1 MKRIFLRI
9 TSALLT
15 GVFAISSFT
24 AYAADGVSGWA
35 KEEVEEAIDLGIV
48 PEKYRSDYGN
58 NITREEFAITSLM
71 YVAYQNNMDMDDMCK
86 LYVDSSY
93 RVPSS
98 LKERIEKNKERIRL
112 DETENGRRFI
122 DVKGEY
128 GTVANPLFL
137 FRNED
142 LIYYAECFGIVKG
155 RSPKVF
161 DPDSPITREEAAV
174 MLDRVCG
181 LWEENNNIPEKD
193 TGDIKDFDEVSE
205 WAKESVKRIYSLD
218 VMQGM
223 PDGSF
228 SPKGLYTREQCYA
241 TFMRLCKNENL
252 ISRYHNDNACFASFE
267 DLREEAT
274 SYEYRNYYD
283 YYSGENEFCAIEV
296 GNTPAIHNDNPFFWI
311 IYKNGGRK
319 NVAGQFGKMSLRLF
333 DEKLYEF
340 SNDGKSL
347 YCTWVDRTGGK
358 ETRRNYKIDLENA
371 KVYRID

>member
-9 TSALLT
+9 ASALLT

-71 YVAYQNNMDMDDMCK
+71 YVAYQNNMDMCDMSE
-86 LYVDSSY
+86 LPAFYYSS
-93 RVPSS
+93 SK
-98 LKERIEKNKERIRL
+98 LKERVKTNRGRDYFSDVDGDYERGYPYQNL
-112 DETENGRRFI
+112 LYF
-122 DVKGEY
+122 
-128 GTVANPLFL
+128 AMCL
-137 FRNED
+137 
-142 LIYYAECFGIVKG
+142 GIVNG

-193 TGDIKDFDEVSE
+193 IGEIKDFDEVYD

-252 ISRYHNDNACFASFE
+252 VSRYHDDNACFASFE
-267 DLREEAT
+267 NLRIAST
-274 SYEYRNYYD
+274 LGTTNYRSF
-283 YYSGENEFCAIEV
+283 YSGENEFCAIEV
-296 GNTPAIHNDNPFFWI
+296 GNASAIHNGNQYFWI

-319 NVAGQFGKMSLRLF
+319 NMVKQLENIPLQYF

-347 YCTWVDRTGGK
+347 YCTWIDRTGGK

-371 KVYRID
+371 KAYRID

>member
-9 TSALLT
+9 ASALLT

-71 YVAYQNNMDMDDMCK
+71 YVAYQNNMDMCDMSE
-86 LYVDSSY
+86 LPAFYYSS
-93 RVPSS
+93 SK
-98 LKERIEKNKERIRL
+98 LKERVKTNRGRDYFSDVDGDYERGYPYQNL
-112 DETENGRRFI
+112 LYF
-122 DVKGEY
+122 
-128 GTVANPLFL
+128 AMCL
-137 FRNED
+137 
-142 LIYYAECFGIVKG
+142 GIVNG

-193 TGDIKDFDEVSE
+193 IGEIKDFDEVYD

-319 NVAGQFGKMSLRLF
+319 NIAWQFGKISLRLF

-347 YCTWVDRTGGK
+347 YCTWIDRTNGK
-358 ETRRNYKIDLENA
+358 ETRQNYKIDLENA